1 MLNMIKYFIYIVFC
15 FFALLNCSICQ
26 DSVRTSEI
34 EEIFI
39 LSKKAVP
46 ERLGEKSGVYLYS
59 GKKNEVLKLE
69 NLNANL
75 AMNNTR
81 QIYAR
86 IPGVNI
92 WENDGTG
99 AQVSI
104 GLRGLNPNRSWEMNT
119 RQNGYDISS
128 DIFGYPEAYYNPQ
141 LQAVQRI
148 EVVRGQGALQ
158 YGPQFGSIT
167 CLSEQIKSFRLKLKI
182 LLERTI
188 Y

>member
-1 MLNMIKYFIYIVFC
+1 
-15 FFALLNCSICQ
+15 
-26 DSVRTSEI
+26 
-34 EEIFI
+34 
-39 LSKKAVP
+39 
-46 ERLGEKSGVYLYS
+46 
-59 GKKNEVLKLE
+59 
-69 NLNANL
+69 
-75 AMNNTR
+75 MNNTR

-128 DIFGYPEAYYNPQ
+128 DIFGYPEAYYNPSME
-141 LQAVQRI
+141 AVEKLKLS
-148 EVVRGQGALQ
+148 EVEQHYNLEHNSEVW
-158 YGPQFGSIT
+158 SIT

>member
-1 MLNMIKYFIYIVFC
+1 
-15 FFALLNCSICQ
+15 
-26 DSVRTSEI
+26 
-34 EEIFI
+34 
-39 LSKKAVP
+39 
-46 ERLGEKSGVYLYS
+46 
-59 GKKNEVLKLE
+59 
-69 NLNANL
+69 
-75 AMNNTR
+75 MNNTR

-128 DIFGYPEAYYNPQ
+128 DIFGYPEAYYNPSME
-141 LQAVQRI
+141 AVEKLKLLEVEQRYNLEHNS
-148 EVVRGQGALQ
+148 EVW
-158 YGPQFGSIT
+158 SIT